1 MVSLANAVKLE
12 IKYTVEVLS
21 LILINRHFFLV
32 VWLEMKSKEYIK
44 ICDPQQGFKYNFLK
58 LF

>member
-44 ICDPQQGFKYNFLK
+44 ICDPQQGFNYNFLK